1 MSVHRTR
8 AVATLAAGLLTLTA
22 CSTGTSAGGS
32 SATSAD
38 PSASAQPVPGGTFR
52 IGTNGQEPTCL
63 DPHGNASTLGPILTV
78 PFSDSLVWQ
87 EEDGTLTPWL
97 AESWDVSA
105 DGLVYTFHLREGVTF
120 TDGAVFD
127 AEALRVNFEHMVDP
141 ATKSPLAASYI
152 APYASSRVIDPS
164 TLEVTLSSPYSAFLN
179 VLAQGFLGVISPRQI
194 TEAPETICEA
204 PIGSG
209 PFVLEQW
216 NKGQSVRY
224 TKNPDYAW
232 GPDGTHEG
240 PAYLDELEV
249 VFVTED
255 ATRYGALAS
264 GELDAIEFVPPQ
276 SYAAVEA
283 NPQLETFTDFRP
295 GHPFSLW
302 FNTSRAPFD
311 DVRVRQA
318 LIAADDRQAVVESIS
333 FGEWDA
339 AEGYLTPSTPDHV
352 EDVEGDLGY
361 DPERANELLD
371 EAGWTGRDAEGYR
384 TKDGL
389 RLVAHLPTSNA
400 VPLRIQ
406 IAEQTQAAARE
417 VGVEIRIEYPAP
429 QELEERS
436 AAGDYDLSSGLWSTN
451 TADVLHIRYHS
462 SNITTPERRGLNG
475 SYLRDDEVDEL
486 LQSARETGD
495 AVERADLYRRAQERL
510 VELAPGI
517 PFYSDPRPVA
527 HGTHVHGLVHAH
539 GYLSPYFFDVWTE
552 R

>member
-1 MSVHRTR
+1 MSAPRTR
-8 AVATLAAGLLTLTA
+8 AVATLAVALLTLTA
-22 CSTGTSAGGS
+22 CGTGSTTGSTPDAG
-32 SATSAD
+32 AFVE
-38 PSASAQPVPGGTFR
+38 PVPGGTFR

-63 DPHGNASTLGPILTV
+63 DPHGNASTLGPILNV
-78 PFSDSLVWQ
+78 PFADSLVWQ
-87 EEDGTLTPWL
+87 REDGTLTPWL

-120 TDGAVFD
+120 TDGAAWD
-127 AEALRVNFEHMVDP
+127 AEALKINFEHMLDP
-141 ATKSPLAASYI
+141 ATKSPLSASYI
-152 APYASSRVIDPS
+152 SPYSSSRVVDQY

-179 VLAQGFLGVISPRQI
+179 VLAQGFLGMVSPKQI
-194 TEAPETICEA
+194 TEAPDTICEA

-209 PFVLEQW
+209 PFVLTRW
-216 NKGQSVRY
+216 NKGQSVQY
-224 TKNPDYAW
+224 SKNPDYAW
-232 GPDGTHEG
+232 GPQGTHEG

-255 ATRYGALAS
+255 ATRYSALAS

-276 SYAAVEA
+276 SYAAVA
-283 NPQLETFTDFRP
+283 GNPQLETFTDFRP

-302 FNTSRAPFD
+302 FNTARAPFD

-318 LIAADDRQAVVESIS
+318 LVAAVDRQAVVESIS

-339 AEGYLTPSTPDHV
+339 AEGYLTPSTPDYV

-361 DPERANELLD
+361 DPDRANDLLD
-371 EAGWTGRDAEGYR
+371 EAGWTGRDAEGFR
-384 TKDGL
+384 TKDGQ
-389 RLVAHLPTSNA
+389 RLVADLPTTNA

-417 VGVEIRIEYPAP
+417 VGMDIRIEYPAP
-429 QELEERS
+429 QELSDRDL
-436 AAGDYDLSSGLWSTN
+436 AGDYDLSSGLWSTN
-451 TADVLHIRYHS
+451 TADVLFIRYHS

-475 SYLRDDEVDEL
+475 AYLRDDELDGV
-486 LQSARETGD
+486 LQSARETND
-495 AVERADLYRRAQERL
+495 AGLRNDLYSQAQERL

-527 HGTHVHGLVHAH
+527 YHRYVHGLTYAH
-539 GYLSPYFFDVWTE
+539 GYLSPYFFDVWTAKA
-552 R
+552 